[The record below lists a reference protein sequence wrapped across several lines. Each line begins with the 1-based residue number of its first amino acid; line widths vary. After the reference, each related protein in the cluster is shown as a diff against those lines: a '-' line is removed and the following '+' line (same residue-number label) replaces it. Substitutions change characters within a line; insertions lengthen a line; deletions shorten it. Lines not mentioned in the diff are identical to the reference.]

1 MMMIFPIEDRSMT
14 TPNLN
19 EDVRTHDRR
28 RFPRYYVTSRLTLA
42 IEDESLK
49 ESIGIGEPQDISLG
63 GVRVTNL
70 PASPNVKVGDQLGML
85 LFDGDDALSLAG
97 EVVHH
102 ATADTFGVE
111 FRGLSNH
118 DQKAVGEMIGRL
130 HSRI

>member
-1 MMMIFPIEDRSMT
+1 MT
-14 TPNLN
+14 TPDLN
-19 EDVRTHDRR
+19 TEAPAYDRR
-28 RFPRYYVTSRLTLA
+28 RYPRYYVTSRLTLA

-85 LFDGDDALSLAG
+85 LIDGDDALSLAG

-102 ATADTFGVE
+102 APTDTFGVE
-111 FRGLSNH
+111 FRGLTNH
-118 DQKAVGEMIGRL
+118 DQQAVGEMIGRL